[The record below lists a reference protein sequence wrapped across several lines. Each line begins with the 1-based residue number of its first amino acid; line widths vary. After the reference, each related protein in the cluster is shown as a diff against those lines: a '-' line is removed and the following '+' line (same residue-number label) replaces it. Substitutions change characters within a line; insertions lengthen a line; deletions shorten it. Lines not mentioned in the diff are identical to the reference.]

1 MMYYN
6 YGAYARGLHS
16 LAKWSD
22 TSTYSLTGGV
32 GYTWVSGSDSRIG
45 SSNDIGASRAL
56 QTFEFIGLEP
66 GTYTVTWN
74 TDKAILWRGLLV
86 KSDGTGDWAKS
97 NSTNEI
103 NSGYITEKSY
113 TFTVDDTL
121 NVLAI
126 SAGILDE
133 EGNENSNR
141 TSLSDEEKAALV
153 SALTI
158 TKTK

>member
-1 MMYYN
+1 MK
-6 YGAYARGLHS
+6 S
-16 LAKWSD
+16 K
-22 TSTYSLTGGV
+22 
-32 GYTWVSGSDSRIG
+32 
-45 SSNDIGASRAL
+45 
-56 QTFEFIGLEP
+56 FEFIGLEP

-74 TDKAILWRGLLV
+74 TDKAILWRGILV

-97 NSTNEI
+97 NFANEI

-133 EGNENSNR
+133 EGNENSNK
-141 TSLSDEEKAALV
+141 TSLSDEEKVALV
-153 SALTI
+153 STLTI

>member
-1 MMYYN
+1 M
-6 YGAYARGLHS
+6 
-16 LAKWSD
+16 
-22 TSTYSLTGGV
+22 
-32 GYTWVSGSDSRIG
+32 
-45 SSNDIGASRAL
+45 
-56 QTFEFIGLEP
+56 EP

-74 TDKAILWRGLLV
+74 TDKAILWRGILV

-97 NSTNEI
+97 NSANEI

-133 EGNENSNR
+133 EGNENSNK
-141 TSLSDEEKAALV
+141 TSLSDEEKVALV
-153 SALTI
+153 STLTI